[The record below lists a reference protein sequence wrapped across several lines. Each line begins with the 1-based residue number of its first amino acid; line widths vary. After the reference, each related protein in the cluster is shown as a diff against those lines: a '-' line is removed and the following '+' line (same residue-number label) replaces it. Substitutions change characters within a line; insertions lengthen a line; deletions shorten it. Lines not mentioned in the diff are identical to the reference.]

1 MMVEICPFAN
11 VEEFKKDPLNNM
23 TAVMGLL
30 YLGGVRVTN
39 SYFQGYTNEAETR
52 WFNEYVGR
60 LRTMLDG
67 LSNDCSTFVYYGLED
82 AQAKTKPLYCSGW
95 NDGDNL
101 AQDSTERVTTA
112 LNENGFDYCFIDG
125 EDLSEAVETLQD
137 NGLATISAHPVKTIL
152 IPRFDVM
159 RESSLE
165 HLAILEKA
173 GIRVAFIDSVPMY
186 AAESGE
192 LCALSSFRTVS
203 VNEMISVLYEDGG
216 IFNEKVSDAIILRA
230 KFQKDNTTIHMLVN
244 KSRVDALLTYNG
256 IFDAELWNPADG
268 SVAPVHPGESVE
280 IHAMRAVFVLYPQG

>member
-1 MMVEICPFAN
+1 MFIEK
-11 VEEFKKDPLNNM
+11 E
-23 TAVMGLL
+23 
-30 YLGGVRVTN
+30 
-39 SYFQGYTNEAETR
+39 ETR

-112 LNENGFDYCFIDG
+112 LNENGFDYYFLDG
-125 EDLSEAVETLQD
+125 EDLSEAVETLQE

-152 IPRFDVM
+152 IPRLDVM

-203 VNEMISVLYEDGG
+203 VNEMLSVLYEDGG

-230 KFQKDNTTIHMLVN
+230 KFQKGNTTTHMLVN
-244 KSRVDALLTYNG
+244 KSRVDALLTYNS

-268 SVAPVHPGESVE
+268 SVAPVHPGESVQ
-280 IHAMRAVFVLYPQG
+280 IPAMRAVFVLYPQG